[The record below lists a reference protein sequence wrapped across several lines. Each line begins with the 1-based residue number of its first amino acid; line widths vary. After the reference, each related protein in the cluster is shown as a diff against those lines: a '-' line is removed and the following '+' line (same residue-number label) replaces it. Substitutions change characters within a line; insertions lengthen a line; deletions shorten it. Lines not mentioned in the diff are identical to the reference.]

1 MIDPQRKRP
10 TAAMADEA
18 KRATKLLKGKTV
30 KKVWRHRP
38 EELAIE
44 FDDGTRLFVDRN
56 ETGLELSITGGDCD
70 TE

>member
-1 MIDPQRKRP
+1 MVDPQRKRP
-10 TAAMADEA
+10 TAAMEDEA

-44 FDDGTRLFVDRN
+44 FDDGTRLFVDRE
-56 ETGLELSITGGDCD
+56 ETGLELSITGGACD
-70 TE
+70 AE